1 LTHPAPLADDVRPD
15 IDPGIDPGLE
25 PGIET
30 ADAAAL
36 EHGPQRRCAA
46 TGRVADK
53 GALLRFV
60 VAPTGELVP
69 DLQQRLP
76 GRGLYL
82 TPDRA
87 AVDAAVKKRVFARAA
102 RRPVEVPDRLADR
115 LETLIAERAIEL
127 IGLARRAGQA
137 VVGYDQVAAW
147 LKTGRAGLLLQ
158 ASDGAPAGRAR
169 LAAMAADRPV
179 AEQLRAA
186 ELAQPFG
193 RDHVVHV
200 ALAAGGIATRVREE
214 LTRLA
219 GLRRVDQEA
228 KSA

>member
-1 LTHPAPLADDVRPD
+1 LTPPAPLADDVRSD
-15 IDPGIDPGLE
+15 IDPGIE
-25 PGIET
+25 PGAEP
-30 ADAAAL
+30 ADEAAF
-36 EHGPQRRCAA
+36 ERGPQRRCVA

-53 GALLRFV
+53 ATLLRFV
-60 VAPTGELVP
+60 VTPAGQLVP

-102 RRPVEVPDRLADR
+102 RRPVEVPDQLADR
-115 LETLIAERAIEL
+115 LEALIAERAIEL

-137 VVGYDQVAAW
+137 VVGYDQVVAW

-158 ASDGAPAGRAR
+158 AGDGAAAGRAR
-169 LAAMAADRPV
+169 LAAMAGDRPV
-179 AEQLRAA
+179 VEWLRAA
-186 ELAQPFG
+186 ELARPFG

-200 ALAAGGIATRVREE
+200 ALAAGGIATRVQEE

-219 GLRRVDQEA
+219 GLRRLDQEA

>member
-1 LTHPAPLADDVRPD
+1 LTPPAPLADDVRSD
-15 IDPGIDPGLE
+15 IDPGIE
-25 PGIET
+25 PGAEP
-30 ADAAAL
+30 ADEAAF
-36 EHGPQRRCAA
+36 ERGPQRRCVA

-53 GALLRFV
+53 ETLLRFV
-60 VAPTGELVP
+60 VTPAGQLVP

-102 RRPVEVPDRLADR
+102 RRPVEVPDQLADR
-115 LETLIAERAIEL
+115 LEALIAERAIEL

-137 VVGYDQVAAW
+137 VVGYDQVVAW

-158 ASDGAPAGRAR
+158 ASDGAAAGRAR
-169 LAAMAADRPV
+169 LAAMAGDRPV
-179 AEQLRAA
+179 VERLRAA
-186 ELAQPFG
+186 ELARPFG

-219 GLRRVDQEA
+219 GLRRLDQEA

>member
-1 LTHPAPLADDVRPD
+1 MTPPAPLADDVRSD
-15 IDPGIDPGLE
+15 IDPGIE
-25 PGIET
+25 PGAEP
-30 ADAAAL
+30 ADEAAF
-36 EHGPQRRCAA
+36 ERGPQRRCVA

-53 GALLRFV
+53 ETLLRFV
-60 VAPTGELVP
+60 VTPAGQLVP

-102 RRPVEVPDRLADR
+102 RRPVEVPDQLADR
-115 LETLIAERAIEL
+115 LEALIAERAIEL

-137 VVGYDQVAAW
+137 VVGYDQVVAW

-158 ASDGAPAGRAR
+158 ASDGAAAGRAR
-169 LAAMAADRPV
+169 LAAMAGDRPV
-179 AEQLRAA
+179 VERLRAA
-186 ELAQPFG
+186 ELARPFG

-219 GLRRVDQEA
+219 GLRRLDQEA

>member
-1 LTHPAPLADDVRPD
+1 MTHPAPLADDVRPD
-15 IDPGIDPGLE
+15 IDPGIE
-25 PGIET
+25 PGAEPLEE
-30 ADAAAL
+30 AAL
-36 EHGPQRRCAA
+36 ERGPQRRCVA

-53 GALLRFV
+53 DMLLRFV
-60 VAPTGELVP
+60 VAPAGQLVP

-87 AVDAAVKKRVFARAA
+87 AIDTAVKKRVFARAA
-102 RRPVEVPDRLADR
+102 RRPVEVPDQLADR
-115 LETLIAERAIEL
+115 LEALIAERAIEL

-158 ASDGAPAGRAR
+158 ASDGAAAGRAR
-169 LAAMAADRPV
+169 LAAMAGDRPV
-179 AEQLRAA
+179 VERLRAA
-186 ELAQPFG
+186 ELARPFG

>member
-15 IDPGIDPGLE
+15 IDPGIE
-25 PGIET
+25 PGAEPLEE
-30 ADAAAL
+30 AAL
-36 EHGPQRRCAA
+36 ERGPQRRCVA

-53 GALLRFV
+53 DMLLRFV
-60 VAPTGELVP
+60 VAPAGQLVP

-87 AVDAAVKKRVFARAA
+87 AIDTAVKKRVFARAA
-102 RRPVEVPDRLADR
+102 RRPVEVPDQLADR
-115 LETLIAERAIEL
+115 LEALIAERAIEL

-158 ASDGAPAGRAR
+158 ASDGAAAGRAR
-169 LAAMAADRPV
+169 LAAMAGDRPV
-179 AEQLRAA
+179 VERLRAA
-186 ELAQPFG
+186 ELARPFG